1 VPGLQ
6 PRKFTILIASTLI
19 YLAQRSKA
27 FQGKARHWL

>member
-19 YLAQRSKA
+19 YLAQRSK
-27 FQGKARHWL
+27 GRRDIG

>member
-19 YLAQRSKA
+19 YLTQRSK
-27 FQGKARHWL
+27 GKRDIG